1 MFSCKCQN
9 STAYQNSKFS
19 SLKYRP
25 PCKVSSL
32 APPPSRRHWLRAGP
46 GPTDRSEGPWSDFP
60 AGCVNGLGRTSF
72 PWLRSHCLELWSPLD
87 LQLVQLLMNAT
98 LSDTFSAC
106 RLTFCLRF
114 SLIKDFPTAVSI
126 RAVGLLLNTVNNILA
141 L

>member
-1 MFSCKCQN
+1 MFSCKCQS
-9 STAYQNSKFS
+9 STTYQNSKFS

-25 PCKVSSL
+25 PAKCLPSL
-32 APPPSRRHWLRAGP
+32 PYPPPLAGASP
-46 GPTDRSEGPWSDFP
+46 CPTDRSEEPT
-60 AGCVNGLGRTSF
+60 AGFSRWIRQWTRENIVL
-72 PWLRSHCLELWSPLD
+72 WLRTHCLEFRSPLD

-126 RAVGLLLNTVNNILA
+126 RAVAGLLLNTVNILA